1 MADIAATLLMA
12 GMVVAGMVRSM
23 PGNSTNDLPR
33 SGDQIGNA

>member
-1 MADIAATLLMA
+1 
-12 GMVVAGMVRSM
+12 VVAGMVRSM